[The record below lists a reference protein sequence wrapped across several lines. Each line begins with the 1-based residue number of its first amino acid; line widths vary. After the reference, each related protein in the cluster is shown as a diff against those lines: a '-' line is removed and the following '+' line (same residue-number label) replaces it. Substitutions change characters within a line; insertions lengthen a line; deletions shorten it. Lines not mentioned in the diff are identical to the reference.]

1 MALKQRDNK
10 YRLEEMDTM
19 YVSALLRLKIGERG
33 IKIKRNDDRCQQFE
47 QSQLFWT
54 NQKVFYETLDG
65 KERGETELHEPTLAP
80 TFWTGIMID

>member
-47 QSQLFWT
+47 QSQLF
-54 NQKVFYETLDG
+54 
-65 KERGETELHEPTLAP
+65 
-80 TFWTGIMID
+80 

>member
-19 YVSALLRLKIGERG
+19 KIREGG

-65 KERGETELHEPTLAP
+65 KERGETELHEPTLAT
-80 TFWTGIMID
+80 TFWSGIMID

>member
-19 YVSALLRLKIGERG
+19 YVSALLRLKIREGG

-47 QSQLFWT
+47 QSQLFWI
-54 NQKVFYETLDG
+54 NQKVFYETL
-65 KERGETELHEPTLAP
+65 EGETELHEPTLAT
-80 TFWTGIMID
+80 TFWSGIMID

>member
-10 YRLEEMDTM
+10 YCLEEMDTM
-19 YVSALLRLKIGERG
+19 YVSALLRLKIREGG

-65 KERGETELHEPTLAP
+65 KERGETELHEPTLAT
-80 TFWTGIMID
+80 TFWSGIMID

>member
-19 YVSALLRLKIGERG
+19 YVREIREGG

-47 QSQLFWT
+47 QSQLF
-54 NQKVFYETLDG
+54 
-65 KERGETELHEPTLAP
+65 
-80 TFWTGIMID
+80 